1 MAIVIHTGFQVTEF
15 VLLCSCIHYHYST
28 SSQEMS
34 LMSVNFTPKHL
45 TWPSSFS
52 CEIFKL
58 SYTLWIEEKIN
69 FKCVL
74 CLFSSQ
80 TFHFWRC
87 IYIVIRGSHLELW
100 KTIRITAWDTAVLLI
115 PLICAEL
122 LPPCLYHPLKRK
134 LFSPPVSED
143 SFFVSIIYYIFS
155 SIFCVPMFFIFSFR
169 RLPSIKDIVSLR
181 KNWWF

>member
-1 MAIVIHTGFQVTEF
+1 MAIVIHARFQVTEF

-28 SSQEMS
+28 SSQEVS
-34 LMSVNFTPKHL
+34 LMSVNFTPKYL

-122 LPPCLYHPLKRK
+122 LPPWLYHPLQKEII
-134 LFSPPVSED
+134 LSSCFWG
-143 SFFVSIIYYIFS
+143 FFLCVDYILYFFK
-155 SIFCVPMFFIFSFR
+155 IFYVPMFFVFSFR